1 MKFSNRKIQFSA
13 SRFSPLKIFNGNRD
27 RSILDSSFSAL
38 AVLFCLLFL
47 LPCFT
52 GCTER
57 EAVSASFDSGTGDEA
72 QQETDSV
79 KQTQDAGTSPAA
91 DSTPPVIYGVKDKK
105 IAIGDPVAYKAG
117 VYAIDDRDGTVPV
130 QVDSSKVD
138 RNTAGTYP
146 VIYTAE
152 DSAGNIASVES
163 RIIVEYISDAMM
175 NEALDNVLKEIL
187 TEDMTLE
194 DKIYQIWYWTSRNI
208 RYTGSSIKLDLKL
221 AAYEGLQSGRG
232 DCYTYF
238 AVNTLLLDRAGIENR
253 MVTRKDDTSNHW
265 WNLVNFGEDVWYFI
279 DSCPVAAAFTW
290 RVDRFKMTDSDLKR
304 YTTMMGRNY
313 YTYNP
318 SLYQDITIAS

>member
-1 MKFSNRKIQFSA
+1 MGIETEASWILHFPLSQFCSAFS
-13 SRFSPLKIFNGNRD
+13 
-27 RSILDSSFSAL
+27 
-38 AVLFCLLFL
+38 FL

-175 NEALDNVLKEIL
+175 NRGAGQCTEGNSDRRYDFGRQNLSNMVLDF
-187 TEDMTLE
+187 TQYTLYRLV
-194 DKIYQIWYWTSRNI
+194 YQ
-208 RYTGSSIKLDLKL
+208 
-221 AAYEGLQSGRG
+221 
-232 DCYTYF
+232 
-238 AVNTLLLDRAGIENR
+238 AGPQAGGI
-253 MVTRKDDTSNHW
+253 
-265 WNLVNFGEDVWYFI
+265 
-279 DSCPVAAAFTW
+279 
-290 RVDRFKMTDSDLKR
+290 
-304 YTTMMGRNY
+304 
-313 YTYNP
+313 
-318 SLYQDITIAS
+318 